1 MASEGERKMSK
12 QYDYLIVGSG
22 LFGSVFAYEMKKRGK
37 RILLLEKRNHIG
49 GNIYTAN
56 VDGIDVHKYGPHIF
70 HTNRKEIWD
79 YVNRLTFMQPFVYS
93 PVANYH
99 DELYNLPFNMN
110 TFCKMWGVND
120 PAEAQAKIEHQRA
133 EYKDIAPR
141 NLEEQACKLVGK
153 DIYEKLIKG
162 YTEKQWGRKANTL
175 PAFIIRRLP
184 VRFTFD
190 NNYFDDTFQ
199 GIPKKGYTEMI
210 RQLLKDIEIRMSVD
224 FLAEKNQW
232 LKLADRIVFT
242 GRIDQYFEECY
253 GPLEYRS
260 LRFEEERIDCA
271 NYQGVAVINYT
282 SADVP
287 YTRVTE
293 HKHFMKIQSE
303 GTVISREYPQDWTV
317 GKEPYYPVNDEKNGR
332 LYEKYLVA
340 SKKYPNVIFGGRLGT
355 YRYYNMDQIIEQAF
369 EAVKQN
375 VG

>member
-1 MASEGERKMSK
+1 MSK

-210 RQLLKDIEIRMSVD
+210 RQLLKNIEIRMSVD

-260 LRFEEERIDCA
+260 LRFEEERIDCE

-287 YTRVTE
+287 YTRITE

-340 SKKYPNVIFGGRLGT
+340 GKKYPNVIFGGRLGT
-355 YRYYNMDQIIEQAF
+355 YRYYNMDQIIEQAL